1 MSKSN
6 VHGSI
11 YTQTPA
17 HVAYYLKFAPLSCG
31 SARDVVLGDEFCRP
45 ERDLA
50 GAVIEHGVR
59 GVVVGGVRGLGTTI
73 LAIRHRPRVAIMP
86 VFIMHSPFRFC

>member
-1 MSKSN
+1 M
-6 VHGSI
+6 
-11 YTQTPA
+11 
-17 HVAYYLKFAPLSCG
+17 
-31 SARDVVLGDEFCRP
+31 LGDEFCRP

-73 LAIRHRPRVAIMP
+73 PEIHSNNGRHRPRVACIRQ
-86 VFIMHSPFRFC
+86 SS